1 MSMSTSLRKK
11 HLDQSDGALSA
22 TETRAP
28 AAPTR
33 RRPLDYAFLVLAV
46 LSIVEIGALVYN
58 LATYP
63 NVPGIVGQG
72 LLPRII
78 LGLIAGPSMVFFSM
92 LLRWRAPRNA
102 VSLYLLLLGMS
113 EIGAQFV
120 FDFGSPYVSALILD
134 LFVLFAGGLGAPSAA
149 YLMLHFPTGT
159 IYPPRWKRWVVI
171 AAILKLVGV
180 ALEIMASP
188 SRIVVITLPVNPL
201 FAPSLAPYQPFIAAT
216 IGVRGILLP
225 LLSLTGIVSLVL
237 RYRAAEMQVRQ
248 QIKWVIWAP
257 GICLFGA
264 VITLVA
270 VLSGLASSL
279 IFVALTFFT
288 LAQLTL
294 LASLAIAILRY
305 HLFDIDRLINRTLVY
320 TGLTA
325 IVIGLYG
332 LVVGSLSVLFETS
345 GNLLISLFATSLIAI
360 LFQPV
365 RNHVQRAVNRLLY
378 GPGRDDPYLAL
389 ARLGRRLEAALT
401 PDAVLPTIVETAAQA
416 LKLPYV
422 AIELLSD
429 EQRPLTTEHGN
440 TALKSQSSTLTTI
453 PLVYR
458 GERIGQLVLAPRA
471 VGEPFT
477 PTDRRLLEQFAHQAG
492 VAAYAVRLT
501 HELQRSRE
509 RLVTAREEERRRIR
523 RDLHDGL
530 GPTLAAQTLK
540 VGAARA
546 HLARD
551 PMAAD
556 QLLAELERD
565 IEAALVDIRR
575 LVYDLRPPA
584 LDELGLVAAI
594 RETVAQYSTPGSRS
608 GVTGEDERLQICV
621 DAPERLPPLPA
632 AVEVAVYRIVQE
644 ALTNVVRHS
653 HAGTCVVRLKVAD
666 TLQVEISDDG
676 SGLPEARRSGVGLNS
691 MRERAAELGGT
702 CVVEQRAGGGTQVR
716 VELPLASEG

>member
-1 MSMSTSLRKK
+1 MEPSGGS
-11 HLDQSDGALSA
+11 LSA
-22 TETRAP
+22 TATRAP
-28 AAPTR
+28 AASLR
-33 RRPLDYAFLVLAV
+33 HRLLDYAFLVLAGF
-46 LSIVEIGALVYN
+46 SIVEIGALVNN
-58 LATYP
+58 LATHP
-63 NVPGIVGQG
+63 DVPGIVGQS

-78 LGLIAGPSMVFFSM
+78 LGLIAGPSMVLFSV
-92 LLRWRAPRNA
+92 LLRWRAPKNA
-102 VSLYLLLLGMS
+102 VSLYLLLLGIS

-120 FDFGSPYVSALILD
+120 FDFGSSQISALILD
-134 LFVLFAGGLGAPSAA
+134 LFILFAGGLGAPSVA
-149 YLMLHFPTGT
+149 YLMLQFPTGM
-159 IYPPRWKRWVVI
+159 IYPPRWKRWVAI
-171 AAILKLVGV
+171 AAVLKV
-180 ALEIMASP
+180 AGAALDIMSSP
-188 SRIVVITLPVNPL
+188 SHIAVVTLPFNPL
-201 FAPSLAPYQPFIAAT
+201 YVSILAPFQPLIAAT

-225 LLSLTGIVSLVL
+225 FLSLMGIVSLVL
-237 RYRAAEMQVRQ
+237 RYRTAEMQVRQ

-264 VITLVA
+264 IVALVA
-270 VLSGLASSL
+270 VLSGLATSL
-279 IFVALTFFT
+279 IFVALAFFT
-288 LAQLTL
+288 LAQLML
-294 LASLAIAILRY
+294 LASLTIAILRY
-305 HLFDIDRLINRTLVY
+305 HLFDIDYLINRTLVY
-320 TGLTA
+320 IGLTV

-345 GNLLISLFATSLIAI
+345 GNLLIALFATSLVAI

-365 RNHVQRAVNRLLY
+365 RNTMQRGVNRLLY

-389 ARLGRRLEAALT
+389 ARLGQRLEATLA
-401 PDAVLPTIVETAAQA
+401 PDAVLPTIVETVAQV

-429 EQRPLTTEHGN
+429 QQPLLVTEYGN
-440 TALKSQSSTLTTI
+440 TALKSQPAILTTT
-453 PLVYR
+453 PLIYR
-458 GERIGQLVLAPRA
+458 GELIGQLVLAPRA
-471 VGEPFT
+471 VGEPFA
-477 PTDRRLLEQFAHQAG
+477 PADRRLVKQFAHQAG

-546 HLARD
+546 LLAQN

-565 IEAALVDIRR
+565 METALIDIRR

-594 RETVAQYSTPGSRS
+594 RETIAQYNSPRSRNGVS
-608 GVTGEDERLQICV
+608 GQDEQLQICIE
-621 DAPERLPPLPA
+621 APEHLPPLPA

-644 ALTNVVRHS
+644 ALTNVVRHARA
-653 HAGTCVVRLKVAD
+653 HTCNVRLKVTD
-666 TLQVEISDDG
+666 TFQVEISDDG
-676 SGLPEARRSGVGLNS
+676 SGLPEVRRSGIGIAS
-691 MRERAAELGGT
+691 MRERAAELGGV
-702 CVVEQRAGGGTQVR
+702 CVVEPRTNGGTQVH
-716 VELPLASEG
+716 VELPLMREG